1 MRAGETV
8 TVTARPPVL
17 LFSDIRFPSP
27 RANGIQVV
35 KTAHALAARGRE
47 VRLVVRHS
55 DQRPTSEILPEFGVE
70 VNPRLHVDRLEV
82 GHAPNSSFIPRLRY
96 LSQALILGRRS
107 SRKGAMVL
115 TRDLQLADLL
125 LRVGCAN
132 LTYEAHAVE
141 AVMYEDRHHL
151 YGLSDPPSASK
162 RRRIE
167 NRERRVW
174 TGARGF
180 IATTGG
186 ILTTFERLF
195 GARPR
200 TAVVPNGCDTPR
212 DRVFTPP
219 SEALRVVYAGQLY
232 PWKGVDV
239 LVQAFACLQRGELVI
254 AGGLKGEPDFE
265 RVQELARRLN
275 LGERVR
281 FLGSLPQKD
290 VARELAQATV
300 VTAPFLKS
308 AMTSEH
314 TSPIKA
320 FEAMAAGRPLLI
332 SDTAASR
339 EIVEDGRT
347 GLVVAP
353 GNVDAWAAALDRVLS
368 DRALQMSLARAAF
381 EKATQ
386 YSWARRAER
395 IEDFLGDAA

>member
-1 MRAGETV
+1 MIP
-8 TVTARPPVL
+8 RPAIAF
-17 LFSDIRFPSP
+17 FSDIRFPSP

-35 KTAHALAARGRE
+35 KTAHALASRGRE

-55 DQRPTSEILPEFGVE
+55 DPRPTEAILAEFGVE
-70 VNPRLHVDRLEV
+70 GSPRLRVDRLRV
-82 GHAPNSSFIPRLRY
+82 GHARHSSVFPRVRY
-96 LSQALILGRRS
+96 LTQSLILGWRS
-107 SRKGAMVL
+107 SRMGSPIL

-125 LRVGCAN
+125 LRVGCGQ

-141 AVMYEDRHHL
+141 AIMYDERHLL
-151 YGLSDPPSASK
+151 YGLDQVPSPAK

-180 IATTGG
+180 MATTRG
-186 ILTTFERLF
+186 ILSTFERLF

-212 DRVFTPP
+212 DRAFTAPP
-219 SEALRVVYAGQLY
+219 ESGRIVYAGQLY

-239 LVQAFACLQRGELVI
+239 LVRAFARIPRGELVI
-254 AGGLKGEPDFE
+254 VGGLEGESDFD
-265 RVQELARRLN
+265 RIRDLARSLN
-275 LGERVR
+275 LGTRIRLE
-281 FLGSLPQKD
+281 GSLPQKD
-290 VARELAQATV
+290 VARELAEATLV
-300 VTAPFLKS
+300 VAPFLKS

-332 SDTAASR
+332 SDTDASR

-347 GLVVAP
+347 GLVVPP
-353 GNVDAWAAALDRVLS
+353 GNVEAWAAALERVLS
-368 DRALQMSLARAAF
+368 DRPLQMALARAAF
-381 EKATQ
+381 EKAAQ

-395 IEDFLGDAA
+395 IEEFLGAAA

>member
-1 MRAGETV
+1 M
-8 TVTARPPVL
+8 TARAPIL

-35 KTAHALAARGRE
+35 KTAHALAARGRD

-55 DQRPTSEILPEFGVE
+55 DPRPTEAILPEFGVE
-70 VNPRLHVDRLEV
+70 PTPRLHVDRLEV

-96 LSQALILGRRS
+96 LTQALLLGRRS
-107 SRKGAMVL
+107 SRKGAVVL

-141 AVMYEDRHHL
+141 AVMYDERHQL
-151 YGLSDPPSASK
+151 YGLKEPPSAAK

-174 TGARGF
+174 TAARGF
-180 IATTGG
+180 IATTQG

-219 SEALRVVYAGQLY
+219 PEGGRVVYAGQLY

-239 LVQAFACLQRGELVI
+239 LVKAFARLNRGELVI
-254 AGGLKGEPDFE
+254 VGGLRGEADFD
-265 RVQELARRLN
+265 RIQELAHSLS
-275 LGERVR
+275 LGARIR

-290 VARELAQATV
+290 VAHELAQATV

-332 SDTAASR
+332 SDTDASR
-339 EIVEDGRT
+339 EIVEDGKT

-353 GNVDAWAAALDRVLS
+353 GNIDAWATALDRVLS

-395 IEDFLGDAA
+395 IEEFLGAAA

>member
-1 MRAGETV
+1 V
-8 TVTARPPVL
+8 

-35 KTAHALAARGRE
+35 KTAHALAARGLD

-55 DQRPTSEILPEFGVE
+55 DPRPTGEILSGFGVE
-70 VNPRLHVDRLEV
+70 ATPRLHVDRLIV
-82 GHAPNSSFIPRLRY
+82 GHAPNSSFVPRLRY
-96 LSQALILGRRS
+96 LTQSLLLGRRS
-107 SRKGAMVL
+107 SRQGSVVL

-125 LRVGCAN
+125 LRVGCRN
-132 LTYEAHAVE
+132 LIYEAHAVE
-141 AVMYEDRHHL
+141 AVMYDERHRL
-151 YGLSDPPSASK
+151 YGLEQAPNPAK

-180 IATTGG
+180 IATTRG

-195 GARPR
+195 GVRPR
-200 TAVVPNGCDTPR
+200 MCVVPNGCDTPR

-219 SEALRVVYAGQLY
+219 PETGRVVYAGQLY
-232 PWKGVDV
+232 PWKGVDI
-239 LVQAFACLQRGELVI
+239 LVQAFARLSRGELVI
-254 AGGLKGEPDFE
+254 VGGLEGESDFD
-265 RVQELARRLN
+265 RVRNLSRSLN

-290 VARELAQATV
+290 VARELAEATV
-300 VTAPFLKS
+300 VVAPFLKS

-332 SDTAASR
+332 SDTDASR

-347 GLVVAP
+347 GLVVPP
-353 GNVDAWAAALDRVLS
+353 GNVEAWSQALERLLS
-368 DRALQMSLARAAF
+368 DRPLQMALARAAF

-395 IEDFLGDAA
+395 IEEFLGAAA

>member
-1 MRAGETV
+1 MS
-8 TVTARPPVL
+8 ARPPLFV
-17 LFSDIRFPSP
+17 FSDVRFPSP

-35 KTAHALAARGRE
+35 KTAHALAARGLE

-55 DQRPTSEILPEFGVE
+55 DPRPTDEILAGFGVD
-70 VNPRLHVDRLEV
+70 PSPHLHVDRLIV

-96 LSQALILGRRS
+96 LSQSLLMGRRA
-107 SRKGAMVL
+107 SRHGALLL
-115 TRDLQLADLL
+115 TRDLQLGDLL
-125 LRVGCAN
+125 LRLGCEG

-141 AVMYEDRHHL
+141 AVMYDERHQL
-151 YGLSDPPSASK
+151 YGQGSVPSPAK

-174 TGARGF
+174 TKARGF
-180 IATTGG
+180 IATTRG

-195 GARPR
+195 GARAR
-200 TAVVPNGCDTPR
+200 TAVVPNGCDTPI

-219 SEALRVVYAGQLY
+219 SLDNRVVYAGQLY

-239 LVQAFACLQRGELVI
+239 LVRAFARLGRGELVI
-254 AGGLKGEPDFE
+254 AGGLKGENDFD
-265 RVQELARRLN
+265 RIQALVKSLDLS
-275 LGERVR
+275 ERVR
-281 FLGSLPQKD
+281 FLGSLPQRD
-290 VARELAQATV
+290 VASELARATLV
-300 VTAPFLKS
+300 AAPFLKS

-332 SDTAASR
+332 SDTDASR

-347 GLVVAP
+347 GIVVPP
-353 GNVDAWAAALDRVLS
+353 GNVDAWAQALDRVLS
-368 DRALQMSLARAAF
+368 DRALQMALARAAF

-395 IEDFLGDAA
+395 IEDFLGASA

>member
-1 MRAGETV
+1 MSS
-8 TVTARPPVL
+8 RPAL
-17 LFSDIRFPSP
+17 WLFSDIRFPSP

-55 DQRPTSEILPEFGVE
+55 DPRPTEAILAEFGVD
-70 VNPRLHVDRLEV
+70 PAKPLHVDRLIV
-82 GHAPNSSFIPRLRY
+82 GHAPNSSFLPRLRY
-96 LSQALILGRRS
+96 LSQSLLLGRRAS
-107 SRKGAMVL
+107 THGALLL

-125 LRVGCAN
+125 LRVGVLN

-141 AVMYEDRHHL
+141 AVMYDERHQL
-151 YGLSDPPSASK
+151 YGSGEAPSPAK

-174 TGARGF
+174 SRSRGF
-180 IATTGG
+180 IATTRG
-186 ILTTFERLF
+186 ILVTFERLF

-200 TAVVPNGCDTPR
+200 TAVVPNGCDTPK

-219 SEALRVVYAGQLY
+219 SEDHRIVYAGQLY

-239 LVQAFACLQRGELVI
+239 LIQAFARLSRGELVI
-254 AGGLKGEPDFE
+254 VGGLEGESDFD
-265 RVQELARRLN
+265 RIRELARRLD

-281 FLGSLPQKD
+281 FTGSLPQKD
-290 VARELAQATV
+290 VAGELARATV
-300 VTAPFLKS
+300 VAAPFLKS

-332 SDTAASR
+332 SDTDASR

-347 GLVVAP
+347 GVVVPP
-353 GNVDAWAAALDRVLS
+353 GNVDAWARALDRVLS
-368 DRALQMSLARAAF
+368 DRALQMTLARAAF

-395 IEDFLGDAA
+395 IEAFLGAAA

>member
-1 MRAGETV
+1 V
-8 TVTARPPVL
+8 TSRPALWV
-17 LFSDIRFPSP
+17 FSDIRFPSP

-35 KTAHALAARGRE
+35 KSAHALATRGRE

-55 DQRPTSEILPEFGVE
+55 DPRPTEVILPEFGVDPT
-70 VNPRLHVDRLEV
+70 PRLHVDRLIV

-96 LSQALILGRRS
+96 LTQSLLLARRASKHGALI
-107 SRKGAMVL
+107 L

-125 LRVGCAN
+125 LRVGCDH
-132 LTYEAHAVE
+132 LSYEAHAVE
-141 AVMYEDRHHL
+141 AVMYDERHQL
-151 YGLSDPPSASK
+151 YGLTAAPSPAK

-174 TGARGF
+174 TGASGF
-180 IATTGG
+180 IATTQG
-186 ILTTFERLF
+186 ILATFERLF

-200 TAVVPNGCDTPR
+200 TAVVPNGCDPPK
-212 DRVFTPP
+212 DREFTPP
-219 SEALRVVYAGQLY
+219 SEDHRIVYAGQLY

-239 LVQAFACLQRGELVI
+239 LVQAVARLPKGELVVV
-254 AGGLKGEPDFE
+254 GGLAGESDFD
-265 RVQELARRLN
+265 RVQGLARTLN
-275 LGERVR
+275 LGDRVK

-290 VARELAQATV
+290 VARELARATV
-300 VTAPFLKS
+300 VVAPFLKS

-332 SDTAASR
+332 SDTDASR

-347 GLVVAP
+347 GMVVPP
-353 GNVDAWAAALDRVLS
+353 GNVEAWARALERVLS
-368 DRALQMSLARAAF
+368 DRPLQMALARAAF
-381 EKATQ
+381 EKATL

-395 IEDFLGDAA
+395 IEDFLGTLA

>member
-1 MRAGETV
+1 MTS
-8 TVTARPPVL
+8 RPALWV
-17 LFSDIRFPSP
+17 FSDIRFPSP

-35 KTAHALAARGRE
+35 KTAHALATRGRE

-55 DQRPTSEILPEFGVE
+55 DPRPTELILPEFGVE
-70 VNPRLHVDRLEV
+70 PVPRLHVDRLIV
-82 GHAPNSSFIPRLRY
+82 GHAPNASFVPRLRY
-96 LSQALILGRRS
+96 LTQSLLMARRASKHGAL
-107 SRKGAMVL
+107 VL

-125 LRVGCAN
+125 LRIGCSN
-132 LTYEAHAVE
+132 LSYEAHAVE
-141 AVMYEDRHHL
+141 AVMYDERHRL
-151 YGLSDPPSASK
+151 YGLSSEPSPSK

-174 TGARGF
+174 MGARGF
-180 IATTGG
+180 IATTQG

-200 TAVVPNGCDTPR
+200 TAVVPNGCDIPR
-212 DRVFTPP
+212 DREFTPP
-219 SEALRVVYAGQLY
+219 SEDHRIVYAGQLY

-239 LVQAFACLQRGELVI
+239 LVQAFARLSKGELVI
-254 AGGLKGEPDFE
+254 VGGLKGESDFD
-265 RVQELARRLN
+265 RVQDLARTLN
-275 LGERVR
+275 LGDRVK

-290 VARELAQATV
+290 VAGELARATV
-300 VTAPFLKS
+300 VVAPFLKS

-332 SDTAASR
+332 SDTDASR

-347 GLVVAP
+347 GLVVPP
-353 GNVDAWAAALDRVLS
+353 GNVEAWSQALERVLS
-368 DRALQMSLARAAF
+368 DRALQMALARAAF

-395 IEDFLGDAA
+395 IEDFLGTLA

>member
-1 MRAGETV
+1 MTS
-8 TVTARPPVL
+8 RPALWV
-17 LFSDIRFPSP
+17 FSDIRFPSP

-35 KTAHALAARGRE
+35 KTAHALATRGRE

-55 DQRPTSEILPEFGVE
+55 DPRPTEAILPEFGVDPT
-70 VNPRLHVDRLEV
+70 PRLHVDRLIV

-96 LSQALILGRRS
+96 LTQSLLMARRASKHGAL
-107 SRKGAMVL
+107 VL
-115 TRDLQLADLL
+115 TRDLQLADFL
-125 LRVGCAN
+125 LRVGCPT
-132 LTYEAHAVE
+132 LSYEAHAVE
-141 AVMYEDRHHL
+141 AVMYDERHRL
-151 YGLSDPPSASK
+151 YGLSAAPSPSK

-174 TGARGF
+174 TGASGF
-180 IATTGG
+180 IATTQG
-186 ILTTFERLF
+186 ILATFERLF

-200 TAVVPNGCDTPR
+200 TAVVPNGCDTPK
-212 DRVFTPP
+212 DREFTPP
-219 SEALRVVYAGQLY
+219 SEDQRIVYAGQLY

-239 LVQAFACLQRGELVI
+239 LVQAFSRLSKGELVI
-254 AGGLKGEPDFE
+254 VGGLAGESDFD
-265 RVQELARRLN
+265 RVRNLARGLN
-275 LGERVR
+275 LGDRIK

-290 VARELAQATV
+290 VGRELARATV
-300 VTAPFLKS
+300 VVAPFLKS

-332 SDTAASR
+332 SDTEASR

-347 GLVVAP
+347 GIVVPP
-353 GNVDAWAAALDRVLS
+353 GNVEAWTRALERALS
-368 DRALQMSLARAAF
+368 DRPLQMALARAAF

-395 IEDFLGDAA
+395 IEDFLGTLA

>member
-1 MRAGETV
+1 
-8 TVTARPPVL
+8 VTARPAL
-17 LFSDIRFPSP
+17 WIFSDIRFPSP

-35 KTAHALAARGRE
+35 KTAHALAVRGRE

-55 DQRPTSEILPEFGVE
+55 DPRPTESILPEFGVDPT
-70 VNPRLHVDRLEV
+70 PRLHVDRLIV
-82 GHAPNSSFIPRLRY
+82 GHAPNTSFLPRLRY
-96 LSQALILGRRS
+96 LSQSLLMARRAS
-107 SRKGAMVL
+107 KHGGLVL

-125 LRVGCAN
+125 LRIGCRS

-141 AVMYEDRHHL
+141 AVMYDERHQL
-151 YGLSDPPSASK
+151 YGLKGAPSPAK

-174 TGARGF
+174 SGARGF
-180 IATTGG
+180 IATTQG
-186 ILTTFERLF
+186 ILTSFERLF
-195 GARPR
+195 GARAH
-200 TAVVPNGCDTPR
+200 TAVVPNGCDVPKER
-212 DRVFTPP
+212 EFTPP
-219 SEALRVVYAGQLY
+219 SEGQRIVYAGQLY

-239 LVQAFACLQRGELVI
+239 LVQAFARLGQGELVI
-254 AGGLKGEPDFE
+254 VGGLQGESDFD
-265 RVQELARRLN
+265 RVQDLARSLN
-275 LGERVR
+275 LESRVR

-290 VARELAQATV
+290 VAGQLARATV
-300 VTAPFLKS
+300 VAAPFLKS

-332 SDTAASR
+332 SDTDASR

-347 GLVVAP
+347 GIVVPP
-353 GNVDAWAAALDRVLS
+353 GSVDAWASALARVLS
-368 DRALQMSLARAAF
+368 DRPLQMALARAAF

-395 IEDFLGDAA
+395 VEEFLGGLA

>member
-1 MRAGETV
+1 M
-8 TVTARPPVL
+8 TARPVVHI
-17 LFSDIRFPSP
+17 FSDIRFPSP

-47 VRLVVRHS
+47 VRLFVRHS
-55 DQRPTSEILPEFGVE
+55 DPRPTDEILGEFGVE
-70 VNPRLHVDRLEV
+70 GTEHLHVDRLIV

-96 LSQALILGRRS
+96 LSQSLLMGRRAARRGS
-107 SRKGAMVL
+107 PVL

-125 LRVGCAN
+125 LRIGCDR

-141 AVMYEDRHHL
+141 AVMYDERHQL
-151 YGLSDPPSASK
+151 YGHGGVPGKAK

-167 NRERRVW
+167 GRERRVW
-174 TGARGF
+174 TRARGF
-180 IATTGG
+180 IATTQG

-212 DRVFTPP
+212 GREFTPP
-219 SEALRVVYAGQLY
+219 SEDRRIVYAGQLY

-239 LVQAFACLQRGELVI
+239 LVQAFARLQGGELVI
-254 AGGLKGEPDFE
+254 AGGLEGESDFD
-265 RVQELARRLN
+265 RIQELSSRLK
-275 LGERVR
+275 LGGRIR
-281 FLGSLPQKD
+281 FLGSLPQRD
-290 VARELAQATV
+290 VARELAKATV
-300 VTAPFLKS
+300 VAAPFLKS

-332 SDTAASR
+332 SDTDASR

-347 GLVVAP
+347 GLVVPP
-353 GNVDAWAAALDRVLS
+353 GNVEAWAAALERILS
-368 DRALQMSLARAAF
+368 DRALQLALARAAF

-395 IEDFLGDAA
+395 IEEFLGAVA

>member
-1 MRAGETV
+1 MNT
-8 TVTARPPVL
+8 RPPLV

-35 KTAHALAARGRE
+35 KTAHALAMRGRD

-55 DQRPTSEILPEFGVE
+55 DPRPTAEILPEFGVE
-70 VNPRLHVDRLEV
+70 PLRHLHVDRLIV

-96 LSQALILGRRS
+96 LTQSLLLGRRS
-107 SRKGAMVL
+107 SRQGALVL

-125 LRVGCAN
+125 LRVGCAS

-141 AVMYEDRHHL
+141 AVMYDERHQL
-151 YGLSDPPSASK
+151 YGLSSGPSPSK

-180 IATTGG
+180 IATTQG
-186 ILTTFERLF
+186 ILNTFERLF

-212 DRVFTPP
+212 DREFTPP
-219 SEALRVVYAGQLY
+219 SEDERVVYAGQLY

-239 LVQAFACLQRGELVI
+239 LVQAFARLNRGELVI
-254 AGGLKGEPDFE
+254 VGGLKGESDFD
-265 RVQELARRLN
+265 RIQRLSGDLN
-275 LGERVR
+275 LGQRIR
-281 FLGSLPQKD
+281 FLGSLPQRD
-290 VARELAQATV
+290 VARELERATV
-300 VTAPFLKS
+300 VVAPFLKS

-332 SDTAASR
+332 SDTEASR

-347 GLVVAP
+347 GIVVQP
-353 GNVDAWAAALDRVLS
+353 GNVDAWAGALDRVLS
-368 DRALQMSLARAAF
+368 DRGLQMALARAAF

-395 IEDFLGDAA
+395 IEDFLGAAG

>member
-1 MRAGETV
+1 MTS
-8 TVTARPPVL
+8 RPAL
-17 LFSDIRFPSP
+17 WMFSDIRFPSP

-35 KTAHALAARGRE
+35 KTAHALATRGRE

-55 DQRPTSEILPEFGVE
+55 DPRPTEAILPEFGVDPT
-70 VNPRLHVDRLEV
+70 PRLHVDRLIV
-82 GHAPNSSFIPRLRY
+82 GHAPHSSFIPRLRY
-96 LSQALILGRRS
+96 LTQSLLMARRASKHGALI
-107 SRKGAMVL
+107 V
-115 TRDLQLADLL
+115 TRDLQLADFL
-125 LRVGCAN
+125 LRVGCDN

-141 AVMYEDRHHL
+141 AVMYDERHQL
-151 YGLSDPPSASK
+151 YGLTAAPSPAK

-174 TGARGF
+174 TGASGF
-180 IATTGG
+180 IATTQG
-186 ILTTFERLF
+186 ILATFERLF

-200 TAVVPNGCDTPR
+200 TAVVPNGCDTPK
-212 DRVFTPP
+212 DREFTPP
-219 SEALRVVYAGQLY
+219 SEDHRIVYAGQLY

-239 LVQAFACLQRGELVI
+239 LVQAFARLAKGELVI
-254 AGGLKGEPDFE
+254 VDGLVGESDFD
-265 RVQELARRLN
+265 RVQALARTLN
-275 LGERVR
+275 LGDRVR

-290 VARELAQATV
+290 VARELARATV
-300 VTAPFLKS
+300 VVAPFLKS

-332 SDTAASR
+332 SDTDASR

-347 GLVVAP
+347 GLVVPP
-353 GNVDAWAAALDRVLS
+353 GNVEAWAKTLERLLS
-368 DRALQMSLARAAF
+368 DRPLQMALARAAF

-395 IEDFLGDAA
+395 IEDFLGTLA

>member
-1 MRAGETV
+1 MTSRGAV
-8 TVTARPPVL
+8 WV
-17 LFSDIRFPSP
+17 FSDIRFPSP

-55 DQRPTSEILPEFGVE
+55 DPRATSAILPEFGVDPT
-70 VNPRLHVDRLEV
+70 PRLHVDRLIV

-96 LSQALILGRRS
+96 LTQSLLMARRAS
-107 SRKGAMVL
+107 KHGAFIL

-125 LRVGCAN
+125 LRIGCPN
-132 LTYEAHAVE
+132 LSYEAHAVE
-141 AVMYEDRHHL
+141 AVMYDERHRL
-151 YGLSDPPSASK
+151 YGLSSEPSPAK
-162 RRRIE
+162 RRRLE
-167 NRERRVW
+167 SRERRVW
-174 TGARGF
+174 MGAPGFYTTTRGIF
-180 IATTGG
+180 
-186 ILTTFERLF
+186 TTFERLF

-200 TAVVPNGCDTPR
+200 TAVVPNGCDTPK

-219 SEALRVVYAGQLY
+219 SEDQRIVYAGQLY

-239 LVQAFACLQRGELVI
+239 LIQAFARLSTGELVI
-254 AGGLKGEPDFE
+254 VGGLAGESDFD
-265 RVQELARRLN
+265 RIQNLARSLD
-275 LGERVR
+275 LGNRVR

-290 VARELAQATV
+290 VGRELARATV
-300 VTAPFLKS
+300 VVAPFLKS

-332 SDTAASR
+332 SDTDASR

-347 GLVVAP
+347 GLVVPP
-353 GNVDAWAAALDRVLS
+353 GNVEAWSQALERVLS
-368 DRALQMSLARAAF
+368 DRALQMALARAAF

-395 IEDFLGDAA
+395 LEDFLGTLA

>member
-1 MRAGETV
+1 MTS
-8 TVTARPPVL
+8 RPPIVVL
-17 LFSDIRFPSP
+17 SDIRFPSP
-27 RANGIQVV
+27 RANGIQAV
-35 KTAHALAARGRE
+35 KAAHALAKGGRD
-47 VRLVVRHS
+47 VRLVVRQS
-55 DQRPTSEILPEFGVE
+55 DPRRTEDILPAFGVE
-70 VNPRLHVDRLEV
+70 ATPRLQVERLEV
-82 GHAPNSSFIPRLRY
+82 GHARGSSFLPRVRY
-96 LSQALILGRRS
+96 LIQTLLLAREAARGGAL
-107 SRKGAMVL
+107 VL

-125 LRVGCAN
+125 LRAGCKR

-141 AVMYEDRHHL
+141 AVMYDERHQL
-151 YGLSDPPSASK
+151 YGLQDAPNPAK

-167 NRERRVW
+167 KRERRVW

-180 IATTGG
+180 IATTQG
-186 ILTTFERLF
+186 ILNTFERLF

-200 TAVVPNGCDTPR
+200 TVAIPNGCDVAK

-219 SEALRVVYAGQLY
+219 SEDNRVVYAGQLY

-239 LVQAFACLQRGELVI
+239 LVQAFARLNRGELVI
-254 AGGLKGEPDFE
+254 IGGLEGESDFD
-265 RVQELARRLN
+265 RVQDLSRRLN
-275 LGERVR
+275 LGKRVT

-290 VARELAQATV
+290 VAKELARATV
-300 VTAPFLKS
+300 VVAPFLKS

-332 SDTAASR
+332 SDTEATR

-347 GLVVAP
+347 GVVVAP
-353 GNVDAWAAALDRVLS
+353 GNVEAWTRALDRVLS
-368 DRALQMSLARAAF
+368 DHALQMTLARAAF

-395 IEDFLGDAA
+395 IEEFLESAA

>member
-1 MRAGETV
+1 MRPGEAV
-8 TVTARPPVL
+8 TTRPAL
-17 LFSDIRFPSP
+17 WLFSDIRFPSP

-35 KTAHALAARGRE
+35 KTAHALAARGRD

-55 DQRPTSEILPEFGVE
+55 DPRPTEAILPEFGVE
-70 VNPRLHVDRLEV
+70 PVPRLHVDRLIV

-96 LSQALILGRRS
+96 LTQSLLLARRASKHGGLI
-107 SRKGAMVL
+107 L

-125 LRVGCAN
+125 LRVGGGG

-141 AVMYEDRHHL
+141 AVMYDERHQL
-151 YGLSDPPSASK
+151 YGLSGTPSQAK

-174 TGARGF
+174 TGASGF
-180 IATTGG
+180 IATTRG
-186 ILTTFERLF
+186 ILATFEKLF

-200 TAVVPNGCDTPR
+200 TAVVPNGCDTPK
-212 DRVFTPP
+212 DREFSPP
-219 SEALRVVYAGQLY
+219 SEDNRIVYAGQLY

-239 LVQAFACLQRGELVI
+239 LVQAFARLSKGELVI
-254 AGGLKGEPDFE
+254 VGGLEGENDFE
-265 RVQELARRLN
+265 RVRKLASGLN
-275 LGERVR
+275 LGDRVR
-281 FLGSLPQKD
+281 FLGSVPQRD
-290 VARELAQATV
+290 VGRELARATV
-300 VTAPFLKS
+300 VAAPFLKS

-332 SDTAASR
+332 SDTEASR

-347 GLVVAP
+347 GLVVPP
-353 GNVDAWAAALDRVLS
+353 GSVEAWSRALDRLLS
-368 DRALQMSLARAAF
+368 DRALQLSLARAAF

-395 IEDFLGDAA
+395 IEDFLGALA

>member
-1 MRAGETV
+1 V
-8 TVTARPPVL
+8 TSRPVL
-17 LFSDIRFPSP
+17 WMFSDIRFPSP

-55 DQRPTSEILPEFGVE
+55 DPRPTEEVLPEFGVE
-70 VNPRLHVDRLEV
+70 PHPKLHVDRLIV

-96 LSQALILGRRS
+96 LTQSLLMARRA
-107 SRKGAMVL
+107 SRQGAAIL

-125 LRVGCAN
+125 LRVGCPT
-132 LTYEAHAVE
+132 LSYEAHAVE
-141 AVMYEDRHHL
+141 AVMYDERNQL
-151 YGLSDPPSASK
+151 YGHEAAPSPAK

-174 TGARGF
+174 LGARGF
-180 IATTGG
+180 MATTRG
-186 ILTTFERLF
+186 ILSTFERLH

-200 TAVVPNGCDTPR
+200 TAVVPNGCDVPKER
-212 DRVFTPP
+212 EFTPP
-219 SEALRVVYAGQLY
+219 SEDNRIVYAGQLY

-239 LVQAFACLQRGELVI
+239 LVQAFARLSRGELVI
-254 AGGLKGEPDFE
+254 VGGLQGEGDFD
-265 RVQELARRLN
+265 RVQKLASSLN
-275 LGERVR
+275 LGARVQ
-281 FLGSLPQKD
+281 FLGSLAQRD
-290 VARELAQATV
+290 VGKELARATV
-300 VTAPFLKS
+300 VAAPFLKS

-332 SDTAASR
+332 SDTEASR

-347 GLVVAP
+347 GIVVPP
-353 GNVDAWAAALDRVLS
+353 GSVEAWAAALERVLS
-368 DRALQMSLARAAF
+368 DRSLQMTLARAAF

-386 YSWARRAER
+386 YSWGRRAER
-395 IEDFLGDAA
+395 IEEFLGELA

>member
-1 MRAGETV
+1 MT
-8 TVTARPPVL
+8 TRPPIFV
-17 LFSDIRFPSP
+17 FSDIRFPSP

-55 DQRPTSEILPEFGVE
+55 DPGPTDAILALFGVD
-70 VNPRLHVDRLEV
+70 PTQRLHIDRLIV
-82 GHAPNSSFIPRLRY
+82 GHAPGSSFIPRLRY
-96 LSQALILGRRS
+96 LTQSLLMARRAARRGALI
-107 SRKGAMVL
+107 L

-125 LRVGCAN
+125 LRIGCDT

-141 AVMYEDRHHL
+141 AVMYDERQEL
-151 YGLSDPPSASK
+151 YGLKAAPSEAK

-167 NRERRVW
+167 HRERRVW
-174 TGARGF
+174 TGARGL
-180 IATTGG
+180 IATTQG
-186 ILTTFERLF
+186 ILTTLERLF

-200 TAVVPNGCDTPR
+200 TAVVPNGCDTPA
-212 DRVFTPP
+212 DRTFTPP
-219 SEALRVVYAGQLY
+219 SEEDRVVYAGQLY

-239 LVQAFACLQRGELVI
+239 LVQAFARLTHGELVI
-254 AGGLKGEPDFE
+254 VGGLKGESDFD
-265 RVQELARRLN
+265 RIQNLASSLN

-290 VARELAQATV
+290 VAHELARATV
-300 VTAPFLKS
+300 VVAPFLKS

-332 SDTAASR
+332 SDTDAAR

-347 GLVVAP
+347 GIVVPP
-353 GNVDAWAAALDRVLS
+353 GNVDAWAKALERVLS
-368 DRALQMSLARAAF
+368 DRALQMALARAAF

-395 IEDFLGDAA
+395 IEEFLGAAA